1 MKKSFMTAVILR
13 PVCVTM
19 CEKVRKSHFV
29 VFFLFFDKK
38 RLVKE
43 LVWMYISE
51 VLYI

>member
-29 VFFLFFDKK
+29 VFEFDFLTKK
-38 RLVKE
+38 TSQRARMDV
-43 LVWMYISE
+43 Y
-51 VLYI
+51 Y